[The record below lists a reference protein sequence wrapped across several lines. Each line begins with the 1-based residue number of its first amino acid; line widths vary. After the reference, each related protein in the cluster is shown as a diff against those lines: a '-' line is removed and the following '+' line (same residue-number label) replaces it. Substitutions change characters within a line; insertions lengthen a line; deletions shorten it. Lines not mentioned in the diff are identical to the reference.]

1 MDIYYRKRRWKRLI
15 MLVAVLI
22 GVASTFYT
30 NHLVNKL
37 KIEERQRVTIWT
49 KAMKTLI
56 SEPQDSLKF
65 QVTGN
70 DLNLRNIPADR
81 LKHFIYTEDESKYQ
95 KGVTELLSDII
106 TTNTTIPII
115 VVDTDGSINNYSNLS
130 KRAENNIERELKI
143 MREQNEP
150 IEIILGPDEIQYAYY
165 RESNLLVALRYYPII
180 QLLVIVIFI
189 IVSYYAFSS
198 SRKAEQN
205 LVWVGMAKE
214 TAHQLGTPISSV
226 IAWIELL
233 KDENIDP
240 NIITELTKDTDR
252 LEKIVDR
259 FSKVGS
265 IPELFP
271 ENIVNLLQSS
281 IDYLDKR
288 ISKKIELQLIKPQ
301 NTEIYIPLS
310 SSLFSWV
317 IENMVKN
324 SVDAME
330 GKEGKIVIELTEKN
344 AEIIIDITDN
354 GKGIS
359 KSKTKT
365 IFNPGFTTKKRG
377 WGLGLSLSK
386 RIIELYHNGK
396 LILKNSEP
404 NVATIFRIS
413 LKK

>member
-1 MDIYYRKRRWKRLI
+1 MDIYFKKRRWKRLI
-15 MLVAVLI
+15 MLVAVMI

-37 KIEERQRVTIWT
+37 KAEERQRVTTWA
-49 KAMKTLI
+49 KALKALI

-65 QVTGN
+65 QITGE
-70 DLNLRNIPADR
+70 DLNLQNVSI
-81 LKHFIYTEDESKYQ
+81 DEFKRHVYSDEELQYQ
-95 KGVTELLSDII
+95 SDVTELLSDII
-106 TTNTTIPII
+106 TRNVTIPII
-115 VVDTDGSINNYSNLS
+115 VIDSDGSINNYRNLS
-130 KRAENNIERELKI
+130 KHAENNIERELEI

-150 IEIILGPDEIQYAYY
+150 IEIVLDANEKQYAYY
-165 RESNLLVALRYYPII
+165 RESNLLVALRYYPLI
-180 QLLVIVIFI
+180 QLFVIIIFI

-233 KDENIDP
+233 KDENVNP
-240 NIITELTKDTDR
+240 EIIKELTKDTDR

-265 IPELFP
+265 IPELYP
-271 ENIVNLLQSS
+271 ENIVELLQNS

-288 ISKKIELQLIKPQ
+288 ISKKIDLQLIKPDD
-301 NTEIYIPLS
+301 IKIFIPTS
-310 SSLFSWV
+310 ASLFSWV
-317 IENMVKN
+317 IENLVKN

-330 GKEGKIVIELTEKN
+330 GKAGSIIIELKEKSN
-344 AEIIIDITDN
+344 EIIIDITDT

-359 KSKTKT
+359 KSKMKT

-404 NVATIFRIS
+404 NIATTFRIL